1 MEKNFTN
8 TQFKWTFESISDN
21 IPTIMLLT
29 IVLTYG
35 VNAYLTAIFLP
46 INFWV
51 AITASTILQL
61 GRFAVVFMDFLNP
74 TKGRSPF
81 PPKIALGATVIALIE
96 VFFGLMEKYSGSE
109 FITMFF
115 FVGTIV
121 CFGYLL
127 EINFV
132 NKGVEAYGINE
143 PKIIKRRRKR
153 KNIVEINKEEVPK
166 NFKRIITS
174 YQLSLF

>member
-1 MEKNFTN
+1 MEKHFTN

-29 IVLTYG
+29 ILLTYG

-61 GRFAVVFMDFLNP
+61 GRFAVVLIDFINP
-74 TKGRSPF
+74 TKGRS
-81 PPKIALGATVIALIE
+81 PKIALGATVIALIE
-96 VFFGLMEKYSGSE
+96 VFFGLMEKYSGAE

-132 NKGVEAYGINE
+132 NKGVEAYGLEE
-143 PKIIKRRRKR
+143 PKVIKRRKR
-153 KNIVEINKEEVPK
+153 KVAAKKVTEDAPKESKGYVTS
-166 NFKRIITS
+166 FQTIT
-174 YQLSLF
+174 L

>member
-1 MEKNFTN
+1 
-8 TQFKWTFESISDN
+8 
-21 IPTIMLLT
+21 
-29 IVLTYG
+29 
-35 VNAYLTAIFLP
+35 
-46 INFWV
+46 
-51 AITASTILQL
+51 
-61 GRFAVVFMDFLNP
+61 MDFLNP

-132 NKGVEAYGINE
+132 NKGVEAYGLEE
-143 PKIIKRRRKR
+143 PKVIKRRKR
-153 KNIVEINKEEVPK
+153 KVAAKKVTEDAPKESKGYVTS
-166 NFKRIITS
+166 FQTIT
-174 YQLSLF
+174 L

>member
-8 TQFKWTFESISDN
+8 IQFKWTLESIADN

-51 AITASTILQL
+51 ALAATSILQL

-74 TKGRSPF
+74 TKGRSPY

-96 VFFGLMEKYSGSE
+96 LFFGLQDKYSGSE

-132 NKGVEAYGINE
+132 NKGVEAYGLVE
-143 PKIIKRRRKR
+143 PKVIKRRKR
-153 KNIVEINKEEVPK
+153 KQTVKIIKEEAPK
-166 NFKRIITS
+166 DFKPYVTSFQTIT
-174 YQLSLF
+174 L